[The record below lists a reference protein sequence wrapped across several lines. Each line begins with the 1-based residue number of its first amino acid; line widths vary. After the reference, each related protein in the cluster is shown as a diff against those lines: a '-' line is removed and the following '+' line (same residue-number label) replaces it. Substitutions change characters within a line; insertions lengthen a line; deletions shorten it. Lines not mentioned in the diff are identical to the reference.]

1 MNFPIAMYHIRA
13 LWQTLPCS
21 TPKYTSKGKL
31 SLDFENFHCLPL
43 SPVADIN
50 GDIINGCSLVDC
62 LKHFTVLEHLDNYR
76 CDHCWHNAA
85 AKYFSLQSEVDE
97 EKVNKLRTCVDYDSC
112 NCKHLFGPEKTTW
125 SVSSKATK
133 QLAITRCPKILCIHL
148 LRASIS
154 FDGELVKRQGHVSFP
169 LLLNLSPFA
178 GGTFTTGQGPG
189 PSAMNVQRY
198 DTPSLHFYRQLN
210 AHMPINML
218 TTGGNSSSQAPKDQV
233 TNGGVNS
240 LNQGNVDVA
249 TSSSSSSS
257 SSSRMELYRLSA
269 VVEHYGVCGGG
280 HYAAYRRVAPTP
292 DANDQVGPRRKHWVY
307 VSDDHVSQVSEDDVL
322 GAEATLLFYE
332 RL

>member
-85 AKYFSLQSEVDE
+85 SKYFSLQSEVDE

-154 FDGELVKRQGHVSFP
+154 FDGELVKRQVS
-169 LLLNLSPFA
+169 
-178 GGTFTTGQGPG
+178 TKK
-189 PSAMNVQRY
+189 
-198 DTPSLHFYRQLN
+198 DT
-210 AHMPINML
+210 
-218 TTGGNSSSQAPKDQV
+218 
-233 TNGGVNS
+233 
-240 LNQGNVDVA
+240 
-249 TSSSSSSS
+249 
-257 SSSRMELYRLSA
+257 
-269 VVEHYGVCGGG
+269 
-280 HYAAYRRVAPTP
+280 
-292 DANDQVGPRRKHWVY
+292 
-307 VSDDHVSQVSEDDVL
+307 
-322 GAEATLLFYE
+322 
-332 RL
+332 